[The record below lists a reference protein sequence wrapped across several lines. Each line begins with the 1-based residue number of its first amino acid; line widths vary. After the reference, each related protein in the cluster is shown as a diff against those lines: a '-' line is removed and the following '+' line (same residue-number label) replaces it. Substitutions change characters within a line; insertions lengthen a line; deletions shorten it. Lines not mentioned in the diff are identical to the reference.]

1 MKMMVKGD
9 VDHKLRYGYVTN
21 AFVTNKL
28 RDQLGHWIYSLE
40 CKGNV
45 CIRELH

>member
-28 RDQLGHWIYSLE
+28 RDQLGHWIYRSRVQRE
-40 CKGNV
+40 C
-45 CIRELH
+45 LH